1 MVQKN
6 FRILIFEGETLI
18 AHDIKQVLNKI
29 GYTNSK
35 IAKDFNTAKSILEA
49 YEPDLILLDVVIN
62 GSFDGF
68 KLAEDCMNNNISFL
82 YITSYDDD
90 QTIENATKFRPIAY
104 IIQPFR
110 ESELKAAIQIDRA
123 KKRNEKQV
131 IIKDGLKK
139 YKIKLDNILFIE
151 AHTPYVKINLINSI
165 ITVRNSLANV
175 MEEFNDKEII
185 RVHRSYAVNVAKIT
199 IFKANMIEV
208 NGVEIPI
215 SRTYAKLH
223 RAILREDELH

>member
-1 MVQKN
+1 MVRKN
-6 FRILIFEGETLI
+6 IRLLIFEGETLI
-18 AHDIKQVLNKI
+18 AHDIKQTLNKI

-35 IAKDFNTAKSILEA
+35 IAKDYNTAKSILEA
-49 YEPDLILLDVVIN
+49 YEPDLILMDVVIN
-62 GSFDGF
+62 GSLDGL
-68 KLAEDCMNNNISFL
+68 KLAEDCMQNNVSFL
-82 YITSYDDD
+82 YITSCDDD
-90 QTIENATKFRPIAY
+90 QTIEKATKFRPVAY
-104 IIQPFR
+104 IINPFR
-110 ESELKAAIQIDRA
+110 ESELKAAIQIYRA

-151 AHTPYVKINLINSI
+151 AHTPYVKIHLLNSI

-175 MEEFNDKEII
+175 MEDFLDKEII
-185 RVHRSYAVNVAKIT
+185 RVHRSYAANVAKIT

-208 NGVEIPI
+208 NGVEIPV

-223 RAILREDELH
+223 RAILREDEIR

>member
-1 MVQKN
+1 MVRKN
-6 FRILIFEGETLI
+6 IRILIFEGETLI
-18 AHDIKQVLNKI
+18 AHDIKQKLNKI

-35 IAKDFNTAKSILEA
+35 IAKDYNTAKSILET
-49 YEPDLILLDVVIN
+49 YEPDLILMDVVIN
-62 GSFDGF
+62 GTFDGL

-90 QTIENATKFRPIAY
+90 QTIEKATKFRPIAY
-104 IIQPFR
+104 IINPFR
-110 ESELKAAIQIDRA
+110 ESELNAAIQIDRA

-131 IIKDGLKK
+131 VIKDGLKK

-151 AHTPYVKINLINSI
+151 AHTPYVKINLSNSI

-175 MEEFNDKEII
+175 MEEFNNKEII
-185 RVHRSYAVNVAKIT
+185 RVHRSYAVNVAKIA
-199 IFKANMIEV
+199 IFKANMIEI
-208 NGVEIPI
+208 NGVEIPV

-223 RAILREDELH
+223 RSILREDELR